1 MKSDRKLALYKM
13 KTALN
18 YWGMGTEFWQE
29 VKDIL
34 REMDDRIKTRYG
46 KANDQ

>member
-1 MKSDRKLALYKM
+1 MKKDRKLALYKM

-18 YWGMGTEFWQE
+18 YWGMSTEFWQE

-34 REMDDRIKTRYG
+34 RELETSIMKRK
-46 KANDQ
+46 